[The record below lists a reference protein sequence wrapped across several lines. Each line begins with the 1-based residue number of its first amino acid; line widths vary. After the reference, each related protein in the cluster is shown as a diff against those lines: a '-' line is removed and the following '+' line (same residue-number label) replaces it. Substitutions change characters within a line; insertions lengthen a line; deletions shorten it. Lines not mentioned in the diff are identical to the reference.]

1 MRTAALDREES
12 IARNREELAQ
22 RRVTLS
28 APPRLVT
35 LGAHAGCN
43 ARCVFCPPESFPRF
57 DLGRYKEFFE
67 GRMGHFIRQAE
78 KVTFTGYGE
87 VLWSP
92 DAVALLDY
100 LNETIPETWKI
111 FTTNGTPLRPE
122 VMERLLKS
130 RYSIQV
136 SLHAA
141 HAAMHEE
148 LTGLRG
154 AFAQIMESVGWLCRR
169 RRELGIGD
177 RLHVVLVDVVTR
189 KSIGELADLVQMA
202 WDLKAPEVQCNYVT
216 MYQPEHFELSP
227 FFAQEEANAAI
238 AAAEAR
244 LKEVRRRADPEEF
257 RYFSVRLPQRFGRT
271 GGVPAPEGFCAE
283 PWEHVYVEV
292 QGPVLPCCYWGAH
305 VGDLA
310 KGDDIDAVWNSD
322 FYRGIRAALASGQ
335 PHPWCAHCV
344 KYQGYSV
351 DSLLGHITNRPD
363 AQKRLLKEI
372 EVRGLADVSAYWPQV
387 EAAER
392 LMPR

>member
-1 MRTAALDREES
+1 MRTASLGREES
-12 IARNREELAQ
+12 VARNREELAQ

-57 DLGRYKEFFE
+57 DLGRYQEFFE

-87 VLWSP
+87 VLWSS

-141 HAAMHEE
+141 RADLHEE
-148 LTGLRG
+148 LTGLKG
-154 AFAQIMESVGWLCRR
+154 AFARIKDSVAWLCRER
-169 RRELGIGD
+169 RSRGIGD

-189 KSIGELADLVQMA
+189 RSIGDLAALVDMA
-202 WDLKAPEVQCNYVT
+202 WDLKVPEVQCNHVT
-216 MYQPEHFELSP
+216 MYQPEHFPLSP

-238 AAAEAR
+238 AAAETR
-244 LKEVRRRADPEEF
+244 LEEIRAAADPEEF
-257 RYFSVRLPQRFGRT
+257 RHFSVRLPRRFGQAAA
-271 GGVPAPEGFCAE
+271 AP
-283 PWEHVYVEV
+283 
-292 QGPVLPCCYWGAH
+292 
-305 VGDLA
+305 
-310 KGDDIDAVWNSD
+310 
-322 FYRGIRAALASGQ
+322 
-335 PHPWCAHCV
+335 
-344 KYQGYSV
+344 
-351 DSLLGHITNRPD
+351 
-363 AQKRLLKEI
+363 
-372 EVRGLADVSAYWPQV
+372 
-387 EAAER
+387 
-392 LMPR
+392 